1 MKKFQQFYTDNGEKL
16 FGYLLRKIGDR
27 QQAADLLQETFTRYL
42 EKYRGQ
48 ELSVALL
55 FTISRNLFYD
65 QLRYDRRWVHSENT
79 DLQSTTDQ
87 EKDYLVKE
95 TAMGVFAALQLLDEE
110 ERDILALVVSSGLSY
125 REIAEIRQCS
135 VANIKVKVHRARLKL
150 KKILQEKSDG

>member
-1 MKKFQQFYTDNGEKL
+1 MKKFKQFYIDNGEKL

-79 DLQSTTDQ
+79 DVESTADQ
-87 EKDYLVKE
+87 EKEYLVKE
-95 TAMGVFAALQLLDEE
+95 TSAGVFAALQLLDEE
-110 ERDILALVVSSGLSY
+110 ERDILALVVSSGLGY

-150 KKILQEKSDG
+150 KNILQEKSDG